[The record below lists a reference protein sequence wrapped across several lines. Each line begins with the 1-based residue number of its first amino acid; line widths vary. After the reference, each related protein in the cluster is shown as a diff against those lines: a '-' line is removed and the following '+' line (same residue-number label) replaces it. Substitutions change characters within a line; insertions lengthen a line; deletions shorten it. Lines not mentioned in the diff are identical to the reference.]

1 MKTNKE
7 DTIMNN
13 YDFIEYTARRFGID
27 ESVAETFVDMFAQSL
42 QELIASGQSV
52 KIDQIGEFK
61 PLALFPRGFDHHN
74 NISLAKAA
82 KRNIIQFKPSD
93 SLIG

>member
-7 DTIMNN
+7 TIMNN

-42 QELIASGQSV
+42 QELIASVQSV

-61 PLALFPRGFDHHN
+61 SLALFPQGLSHHN
-74 NISLAKAA
+74 NIALDKAS

>member
-1 MKTNKE
+1 MKPTKE
-7 DTIMNN
+7 TI
-13 YDFIEYTARRFGID
+13 YTARRFDID

-61 PLALFPRGFDHHN
+61 PLALFPQGLDHHN
-74 NISLAKAA
+74 NIALAKAS
-82 KRNIIQFKPSD
+82 KRNIIQFEPSD
-93 SLIG
+93 NLAG

>member
-7 DTIMNN
+7 TIMNN

-61 PLALFPRGFDHHN
+61 SLALFPQGLSHHN
-74 NISLAKAA
+74 NIGLAKAS

-93 SLIG
+93 TLTG